1 MVSAIETL
9 YLEKK
14 ENEKYTYQIRNM
26 EDEMMECESLD
37 ELIFCIRQN
46 IGKFTTE
53 DVYLC
58 LNKSIYYEMT
68 GRGNSIL
75 RNRTITRDY
84 ENKIYITKLN
94 NEDGMP
100 EFYSFTSEQMFPA
113 MWNGRGSRGISLYA
127 GSFQG

>member
-1 MVSAIETL
+1 
-9 YLEKK
+9 
-14 ENEKYTYQIRNM
+14 
-26 EDEMMECESLD
+26 MMECESLD

-113 MWNGRGSRGISLYA
+113 MWNGRGSGNISICRFISGIIA
-127 GSFQG
+127 WDI